1 MRPSGVNRS
10 RGPLKRSPGVLKKDP
25 GVALRVG
32 GGEAEG
38 GFRDDLGGTLGRL
51 ENPLGIPRDRADG
64 LGTA

>member
-1 MRPSGVNRS
+1 MTGD
-10 RGPLKRSPGVLKKDP
+10 L
-25 GVALRVG
+25 ALYTYT
-32 GGEAEG
+32 GGEAEGG